1 MQGAC
6 ISHLERRD
14 GFYSALLSTDTIG
27 RVTAGSTNP
36 RDRSLRPTREGTLQV
51 ELVEQRFSLYR
62 PWHAMHRLSVTQR
75 NRLTSVRGLP
85 SAFGAYVYTVI
96 LAQQVKTGKENGDVL
111 SHKTSSHLRATD
123 LPHAPCVQEAIPPPH
138 ECLILTHM
146 LQSDTI
152 KDEHTRLVGSQE
164 LGRANLWERP
174 TARSASNETS
184 CPSGHQSGRESPGFS
199 ACSNAHLERDQSGVS
214 LAR

>member
-138 ECLILTHM
+138 ECRGSPC
-146 LQSDTI
+146 Q
-152 KDEHTRLVGSQE
+152 RLMK
-164 LGRANLWERP
+164 
-174 TARSASNETS
+174 
-184 CPSGHQSGRESPGFS
+184 SGCCAQATFS
-199 ACSNAHLERDQSGVS
+199 AVSSGEKCMYNTHPAGKREEGHAIAVGKNQ
-214 LAR
+214 AMPMP

>member
-62 PWHAMHRLSVTQR
+62 PWHGMHRLSVTQR

-138 ECLILTHM
+138 ECRGSPCQLLMNRFILVGLPSLHRYIGNYQYIQRLILA
-146 LQSDTI
+146 
-152 KDEHTRLVGSQE
+152 
-164 LGRANLWERP
+164 RAVSSK
-174 TARSASNETS
+174 SAPLR
-184 CPSGHQSGRESPGFS
+184 CAP
-199 ACSNAHLERDQSGVS
+199 
-214 LAR
+214 